1 MQKKLRNLIKKI
13 VIGSW
18 SFSGNLGKTNTK
30 DSHEA
35 ITYSIEN
42 NIKYFDTAP
51 VYGDG
56 KVDKLLSGYKKHIKV
71 NTKCGYNLKG
81 SKKTFKKS
89 DIEATLDKSL
99 KLFDKINILYL
110 HNPRQEIKD
119 WDKIINYLQE
129 LKKRKLINYTG
140 ISLARGYYFNK
151 DILNEFDFIQE
162 DINLLRL
169 NNLNYLNKLKCKV
182 VARSPLATGLLSN
195 NFNSETKFSKID
207 YRYSWCKGERFK
219 NILKQV
225 NELKKIYGK
234 NKNISEFAQLYL
246 LQNKNI
252 DLINFGV
259 KNMKQVKFIL
269 NIRKKK
275 KISTKITKDLF
286 RLIQNNYNVLNKEV
300 Y

>member
-1 MQKKLRNLIKKI
+1 M
-13 VIGSW
+13 
-18 SFSGNLGKTNTK
+18 
-30 DSHEA
+30 
-35 ITYSIEN
+35 
-42 NIKYFDTAP
+42 
-51 VYGDG
+51 
-56 KVDKLLSGYKKHIKV
+56 LSGYKKHIKV

-207 YRYSWCKGERFK
+207 YRYSIFSIIK
-219 NILKQV
+219 V
-225 NELKKIYGK
+225 
-234 NKNISEFAQLYL
+234 S
-246 LQNKNI
+246 
-252 DLINFGV
+252 
-259 KNMKQVKFIL
+259 
-269 NIRKKK
+269 
-275 KISTKITKDLF
+275 ITRWIF
-286 RLIQNNYNVLNKEV
+286 S
-300 Y
+300 